1 MWMMQ
6 AEAKLDTHM
15 ELMREQ
21 QENLKNNQNNQNQ
34 KPEHDEKLKAVH
46 RQIKVCENDTRIT
59 PLNDTLK
66 YNVPMPYKSTNRKFK
81 CKFV

>member
-1 MWMMQ
+1 MKSHATLYDSSLKSLQGFDKHMSDQMMWMMQ

-46 RQIKVCENDTRIT
+46 RQIKVCENDTQW
-59 PLNDTLK
+59 
-66 YNVPMPYKSTNRKFK
+66 
-81 CKFV
+81 